1 MATILVVDD
10 EPTIRVLVRAVLEGT
25 AHRIVDAADG
35 EHGLAI
41 ARCERPDL
49 VLLDV
54 ALPRMS
60 GLEVCARLKRDPA
73 TAAIPILLLSGL
85 VQEPE
90 RRAAAEAGADGF
102 IAKPFSPAALVAQIE
117 ETLRH
122 RVTVTSL

>member
-10 EPTIRVLVRAVLEGT
+10 EPTIRVLIRASLEGA

-41 ARCERPDL
+41 ARRERPDL

-54 ALPRMS
+54 ALPRMN

>member
-49 VLLDV
+49 VL
-54 ALPRMS
+54 
-60 GLEVCARLKRDPA
+60 
-73 TAAIPILLLSGL
+73 
-85 VQEPE
+85 
-90 RRAAAEAGADGF
+90 
-102 IAKPFSPAALVAQIE
+102 VAQIE

>member
-10 EPTIRVLVRAVLEGT
+10 EPTIRVLIRATLEGT
-25 AHRIVDAADG
+25 DHRIVDAGDG

-41 ARCERPDL
+41 ARRERPDL

-54 ALPRMS
+54 ALPRMN

-73 TAAIPILLLSGL
+73 TAAIPVLLLTGL
-85 VQEPE
+85 VQGSE
-90 RRAAAEAGADGF
+90 RRAAAEVGADGL

-122 RVTVTSL
+122 RVTVTPS